1 MCRDIIAD
9 KLRQKLDYPFSLPQ
23 VLESATWKCGRIIA
37 AERRQNGGPPI
48 EIESDGT
55 IF

>member
-1 MCRDIIAD
+1 MNRDKIAAG
-9 KLRQKLDYPFSLPQ
+9 LRTKLDYNFTLPQ
-23 VLESATWKCGRIIA
+23 VLESATWKCGRLIA
-37 AERRQNGGPPI
+37 AERRKNGGPPI